1 MNSKKLYYVLIAAVA
16 LVTLGLFGVAY
27 AADGLLKSE
36 AKKLAA
42 AKAVNEDLNGQL
54 VELAKNKSDIKKYS
68 ELSTIAATIVPQDK
82 DQAQAVQEI
91 VNIAGKSGI
100 RQLTSIT
107 FPASTL
113 GVSGA
118 GAAKAAPGGITQVTP
133 VKGIS
138 GVYDLQLT
146 VVVDGTNRVP
156 YQTFLNFLSGLEQNR
171 RTAQVSSVTVQPDPQ
186 NPNQVGFT
194 LVLDEYIKP

>member
-1 MNSKKLYYVLIAAVA
+1 MNSKRLYYVLIAAVA
-16 LVTLGLFGVAY
+16 LATLGLFGVAY

-42 AKAVNEDLNGQL
+42 AKAINEDLNGQL

-68 ELSTIAATIVPQDK
+68 ELSTIAATVVPQDK

-113 GVSGA
+113 GVTA
-118 GAAKAAPGGITQVTP
+118 KGAAKTPGNITQVTP

-146 VVVDGTNRVP
+146 VVVDGTNRVS

-171 RTAQVSSVTVQPDPQ
+171 RTAQVSSVTVEPDPQ